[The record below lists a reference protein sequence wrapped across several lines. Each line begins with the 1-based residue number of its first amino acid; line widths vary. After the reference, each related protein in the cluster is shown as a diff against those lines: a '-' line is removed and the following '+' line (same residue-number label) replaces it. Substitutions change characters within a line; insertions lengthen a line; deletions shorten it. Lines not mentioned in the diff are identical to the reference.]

1 MKIRNDF
8 VSNSSSCSFIIEDV
22 KKAAKLF
29 SDAFSNMDIPY
40 NYYSKI
46 SVSLAAKNRW
56 YKEIE
61 ESLTGSSD
69 YSNTWS
75 DYRDGSIHVKDP
87 EDVGFDRIHIDLN
100 ILAEANKHLD
110 KYEKTNKICF
120 ECDDYDT
127 LGVDMLKQLYQFFKR
142 NGCRP
147 NDEDTEIDFNN
158 LKSDD
163 FLTKL
168 STYDIKNIKT

>member
-1 MKIRNDF
+1 MKIRNDY

-22 KKAAKLF
+22 AKAAKLF
-29 SDAFSNMDIPY
+29 SDAFSGIDIPY
-40 NYYSKI
+40 DYDSTI
-46 SVSLAAKNRW
+46 DVSLAAKNKW

-87 EDVGFDRIHIDLN
+87 EDIGWNRIRVSLST
-100 ILAEANKHLD
+100 LAKANEYLD
-110 KYEKTNKICF
+110 KYEKTNEIRF
-120 ECDDYDT
+120 ECDDYDV
-127 LGVDMLKQLYQFFKR
+127 LGVDVLKQLYHFFKR
-142 NGCRP
+142 NGCKP
-147 NDEDTEIDFNN
+147 NDEDTEMDFNH
-158 LKSDD
+158 LKASN

-168 STYDIKNIKT
+168 ATYTS